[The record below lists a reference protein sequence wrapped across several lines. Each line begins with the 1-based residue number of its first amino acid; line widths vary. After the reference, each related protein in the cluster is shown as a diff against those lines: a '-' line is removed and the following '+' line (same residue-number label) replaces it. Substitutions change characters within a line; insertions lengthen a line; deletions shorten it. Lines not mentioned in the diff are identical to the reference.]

1 MKTISILSLIGLGLI
16 AALPATARISA
27 NKLAANGVAVQGYEN
42 RILSVQ
48 SVILADGTFIPLN

>member
-1 MKTISILSLIGLGLI
+1 MKALSILSLIGLGLI
-16 AALPATARISA
+16 AALPATARISG

>member
-27 NKLAANGVAVQGYEN
+27 NRLAANGVAVQSYEN